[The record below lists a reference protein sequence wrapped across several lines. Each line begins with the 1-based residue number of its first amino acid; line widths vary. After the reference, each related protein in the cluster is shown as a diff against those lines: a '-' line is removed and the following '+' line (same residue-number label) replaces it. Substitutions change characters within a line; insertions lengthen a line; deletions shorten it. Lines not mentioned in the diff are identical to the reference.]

1 MVDTELQE
9 ILAKEVEKLIANHG
23 LAVPGRNPI
32 DNPEIEE
39 PYVKGDAIWK
49 NWNVYRQEKPYKT
62 DENDDELEN
71 YVIVIINDEDL
82 DSEGYWTVEMQFI
95 VSIELDEDDR
105 QGHIIIA
112 SFMNEL
118 WKHFKTHNIAEGE
131 AELVPKSAK
140 KRWNQE
146 SYPNYYEA
154 ALICDWKFKDA
165 EYVRGVE
172 ELL

>member
-23 LAVPGRNPI
+23 LAIPGRAASDDMETESPY
-32 DNPEIEE
+32 IE
-39 PYVKGDAIWK
+39 GDLIWK

-62 DENDDELEN
+62 DTNDSELEN
-71 YVIVIINDEDL
+71 YVIVIINDEDM
-82 DSEGYWTVEMQFI
+82 DSEGNWIVEMQFI
-95 VSIELDEDDR
+95 VAIELDEDDR
-105 QGHIIIA
+105 QGHIILA

-118 WKHFKTHNIAEGE
+118 WQHLKKYDVAEGQ
-131 AELVPKSAK
+131 AELVPKSGK

-146 SYPNYYEA
+146 SYPNFYEA

-165 EYVRGVE
+165 EYKRGVE
-172 ELL
+172 ELI

>member
-62 DENDDELEN
+62 DEN
-71 YVIVIINDEDL
+71 
-82 DSEGYWTVEMQFI
+82 
-95 VSIELDEDDR
+95 
-105 QGHIIIA
+105 
-112 SFMNEL
+112 
-118 WKHFKTHNIAEGE
+118 
-131 AELVPKSAK
+131 
-140 KRWNQE
+140 
-146 SYPNYYEA
+146 
-154 ALICDWKFKDA
+154 
-165 EYVRGVE
+165 
-172 ELL
+172 